1 MSNYEKQIFEQV
13 IDNYLGESQENFLSN
28 ESSVNSLNFKIN
40 SPSPAL
46 STSMTK
52 DENISKKCHDNQK
65 KKRESKSKA
74 VLIEAEYHENLPK
87 GWKKV
92 VVQRTT
98 GATAGKYDVYFFTP
112 SGRKLRSKNE
122 IKDYSEKHKLDLDL
136 TTFGFSRPK
145 RDNSKTPNKKLKS
158 CKQLQSPIEKE
169 ADSCD
174 TSCSVIST
182 ECLSKASTDNSDTV
196 DNSCV
201 EIDNIFTNIEEEI
214 KSLTDVSDIPVV
226 LDLPNTSFS
235 KSNKFSELENKSVSS
250 VEEEIDLDQNNL
262 GKIFKIERP
271 ISFSCF

>member
-1 MSNYEKQIFEQV
+1 M
-13 IDNYLGESQENFLSN
+13 
-28 ESSVNSLNFKIN
+28 
-40 SPSPAL
+40 
-46 STSMTK
+46 
-52 DENISKKCHDNQK
+52 SKKK
-65 KKRESKSKA
+65 K
-74 VLIEAEYHENLPK
+74 LIEAEYHENLPK
-87 GWKKV
+87 G
-92 VVQRTT
+92 
-98 GATAGKYDVYFFTP
+98 P